1 MNKKERLKLHSIL
14 TRLADTQ
21 DAILFKL
28 EHIEAVQRLIGSSVI
43 ELEADVKNL
52 YLVAKETQDQQRRS
66 AGEVVELRSVGREA
80 QTQG

>member
-14 TRLADTQ
+14 IRLADTQ

>member
-43 ELEADVKNL
+43 ELEVDVKNL